1 LKSYHVG
8 DVTFYTPVRHR
19 HPVETYGFVFSTT
32 ERTFSWIIDTGYF
45 DELSEYYTGD
55 LIIINV
61 VLAEPKSGI
70 DHLSIPDVKVILNK
84 IRPKVAIITHYG
96 MGVWKAKPPIL
107 ARMLSDETGVPV
119 IAARDGMRFDIDRL
133 EVVK

>member
-1 LKSYHVG
+1 
-8 DVTFYTPVRHR
+8 
-19 HPVETYGFVFSTT
+19 
-32 ERTFSWIIDTGYF
+32 
-45 DELSEYYTGD
+45 
-55 LIIINV
+55 V

-107 ARMLSDETGVPV
+107 ARMLSDETGVLV